1 MRNKF
6 AFIGVGNMAN
16 AIILG
21 ITSARDTFI
30 SWNDIVLFDRSSEKT
45 ESFAQKGAV
54 VASSLQDAVNTAD
67 CILLCVKPQQFP
79 DILPF
84 ISECENVKDKL
95 FITIAAGVKTSDVSS
110 AANGAPVVR
119 VMPNTPMLV
128 GKGVCAL
135 CRNDKVT
142 DADYELAHKLFEAS
156 ATVIDISEDEM
167 NRIISVTGSSPAYVF
182 LMIKA
187 MYDGAVA
194 QGLLSS
200 EDGRSGLSS
209 KALID
214 SICDTIIGTAH
225 LMKQRDI
232 SPDEQI
238 RNVASKGGTTEKA
251 LLELENYKF
260 YEGIISA
267 MQKCTQ
273 RADELSNK

>member
-21 ITSARDTFI
+21 ITSAQNTYI
-30 SWNDIVLFDRSSEKT
+30 GWNDIILFDRSPEKMQ
-45 ESFAQKGAV
+45 SFAQKGAII
-54 VASSLQDAVNTAD
+54 ASSLQEAVNLAN
-67 CILLCVKPQQFP
+67 CVLLCVKPQQFP
-79 DILPF
+79 DVLPLL
-84 ISECENVKDKL
+84 SECENVKDKL
-95 FITIAAGVKTSDVSS
+95 FITIAAGVKMSDVSS
-110 AANGAPVVR
+110 AANGAPVIR

-135 CRNDKVT
+135 CCSDKVQ
-142 DADYELAHKLFEAS
+142 DADYELAHRLFEAS

-200 EDGRSGLSS
+200 DGVSGLSS

-225 LMKQRDI
+225 LMKQKDL

-251 LLELENYKF
+251 LLELENYNF
-260 YEGIISA
+260 YDGIISA

-273 RADELSNK
+273 RADELSSK

>member
-1 MRNKF
+1 MRKKF

-21 ITSARDTFI
+21 ITSAIESRVDWKDLI
-30 SWNDIVLFDRSSEKT
+30 LYDLSAEKT
-45 ESFAQKGAV
+45 ATFAKNGAT
-54 VASSLQDAVNTAD
+54 VANSLTDAVNMAD
-67 CILLCVKPQQFP
+67 CVLLCVKPQQFP
-79 DILPF
+79 DVLPLL
-84 ISECENVKDKL
+84 SACENVKDKL
-95 FITIAAGVKTSDVSS
+95 FITIAAGVKMSNVSD
-110 AANGAPVVR
+110 ATNGAPVIR

-142 DADYELAHKLFEAS
+142 DEDYDLAHKIFSAS
-156 ATVIDISEDEM
+156 ASVIDISEDEM
-167 NRIISVTGSSPAYVF
+167 NRIICVTGSSPAYVF
-182 LMIKA
+182 LLIKA

-194 QGLLSS
+194 QGLLSD
-200 EDGRSGLSS
+200 DGTLGLSS

-225 LMKQRDI
+225 LMKQMDLT
-232 SPDEQI
+232 PDEQI

-251 LLELENYKF
+251 LLELESYKF

-267 MQKCTQ
+267 MEECTQ

>member
-21 ITSARDTFI
+21 ITSACDSFI
-30 SWNDIVLFDRSSEKT
+30 SWNDIILFDRSAEKM
-45 ESFAQKGAV
+45 ECFANKGAI
-54 VASSLQDAVNTAD
+54 VASSLQDAVNAAD
-67 CILLCVKPQQFP
+67 CVLLCVKPQQFP
-79 DILPF
+79 DILPLL
-84 ISECENVKDKL
+84 SQCDNVHEKL
-95 FITIAAGVKTSDVSS
+95 FITIAAGIKTTQVSN
-110 AANGAPVVR
+110 AANGAAVVR

-135 CRNDKVT
+135 SRNDKVT
-142 DADYELAHKLFEAS
+142 DPDYELAHRIFSAC

-187 MYDGAVA
+187 MYDGAVS
-194 QGLLSS
+194 QGLLSN
-200 EDGRSGLSS
+200 DGTSGLSS

-225 LMKQRDI
+225 LMKQKDL

-251 LLELENYKF
+251 LLELESYKF

-273 RADELSNK
+273 RADELSNN

>member
-1 MRNKF
+1 MRKKF

-21 ITSARDTFI
+21 ITSAVD
-30 SWNDIVLFDRSSEKT
+30 SHVDWKDLVLYDRCEEKT
-45 ESFAQKGAV
+45 ADFARNGAT
-54 VASSLQDAVNTAD
+54 VAKSLTDAVNMAD

-79 DILPF
+79 DVLPLL
-84 ISECENVKDKL
+84 SACENVQDKL
-95 FITIAAGVKTSDVSS
+95 FITIAAGVKMSDVSI
-110 AANGAPVVR
+110 AANGAPVIR

-135 CRNDKVT
+135 CRNNMVT
-142 DADYELAHKLFEAS
+142 DEDYDLAHKIFSAS
-156 ATVIDISEDEM
+156 ASVIDISEDEM
-167 NRIISVTGSSPAYVF
+167 NRIICVTGSSPAYVF

-194 QGLLSS
+194 QGLLGD
-200 EDGRSGLSS
+200 DGTFGLSS

-225 LMKQRDI
+225 LMKQKDL

-267 MQKCTQ
+267 MEKCTQ

>member
-1 MRNKF
+1 MRKKY

-21 ITSARDTFI
+21 ITSAVD
-30 SWNDIVLFDRSSEKT
+30 SHVDWKDLVLYDRCEEKT
-45 ESFAQKGAV
+45 ADFARNGAT
-54 VASSLQDAVNTAD
+54 VAKSLTDAVNMVD

-79 DILPF
+79 DVLPLL
-84 ISECENVKDKL
+84 SACENVQDKL
-95 FITIAAGVKTSDVSS
+95 FITIAAGVKMSDVSI
-110 AANGAPVVR
+110 AANGAPVIR

-142 DADYELAHKLFEAS
+142 DEDYDLAHKIFSAS
-156 ATVIDISEDEM
+156 ASVIDISEDEM
-167 NRIISVTGSSPAYVF
+167 NRIICVTGSSPAYVF

-194 QGLLSS
+194 QGLLSD
-200 EDGRSGLSS
+200 DGTFGLSS

-225 LMKQRDI
+225 LMKQKDL

-267 MQKCTQ
+267 MEKCTQ

>member
-16 AIILG
+16 AIIGG
-21 ITSARDTFI
+21 IISSKDAFI
-30 SWNDIVLFDRSSEKT
+30 STSDIILFDRSAEKMAA
-45 ESFAQKGAV
+45 FAEKGAV
-54 VASSLQDAVNTAD
+54 VASSLQDAVNMAD
-67 CILLCVKPQQFP
+67 CVLLCVKPQQFP
-79 DILPF
+79 DVLPLL
-84 ISECENVKDKL
+84 SECENVKDKL
-95 FITIAAGVKTSDVSS
+95 FITIAAGIKTDDVSR
-110 AANGAPVVR
+110 AANGAAVVR

-142 DADYELAHKLFEAS
+142 DEDYSTAHKLFSAS
-156 ATVIDISEDEM
+156 ASVIDISENEM
-167 NRIISVTGSSPAYVF
+167 NRIICVTGSSPAYVF

-194 QGLLSS
+194 QGLLS
-200 EDGRSGLSS
+200 EDGSSGLSS
-209 KALID
+209 KDLIN

-225 LMKQRDI
+225 LMKQKDLT
-232 SPDEQI
+232 PDEQI
-238 RNVASKGGTTEKA
+238 RNVASKGGTTEQA
-251 LLELENYKF
+251 LLELDSYKF

-267 MQKCTQ
+267 MQKCTE